1 MDSENM
7 EQASDSFQRRM
18 TLNEEKEQLAK
29 LNFDFPFDLN
39 NLFSLQYS
47 FDTLKQAIEFLAK
60 QQAEMGK

>member
-1 MDSENM
+1 M

-39 NLFSLQYS
+39 NLFSL
-47 FDTLKQAIEFLAK
+47 
-60 QQAEMGK
+60 